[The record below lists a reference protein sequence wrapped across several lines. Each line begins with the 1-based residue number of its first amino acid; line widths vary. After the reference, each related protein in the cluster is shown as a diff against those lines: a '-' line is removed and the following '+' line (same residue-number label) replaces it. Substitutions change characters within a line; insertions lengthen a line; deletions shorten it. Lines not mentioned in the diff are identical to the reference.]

1 MNDYNLI
8 SFFLLSNY
16 KLVFYYNINK
26 ILLKKIFILI
36 KIKVI

>member
-1 MNDYNLI
+1 MNNYNLI

-16 KLVFYYNINK
+16 KLVVYYNINE